1 MRHDIGNVDA
11 WPGSLANFASK
22 AVVMTD
28 DYDNRDD
35 LWKSYHACMAAVRA
49 CPASAGLFL
58 AHPPRSARLAS
69 RRSLH
74 RASLGTQHSG
84 CRFTYRP
91 CS

>member
-35 LWKSYHACMAAVRA
+35 LWKSYHACMAAVRERIA
-49 CPASAGLFL
+49 AGGPGWTPKAASDEKS
-58 AHPPRSARLAS
+58 HDQ
-69 RRSLH
+69 
-74 RASLGTQHSG
+74 RA
-84 CRFTYRP
+84 
-91 CS
+91 